1 MINIYSIL
9 ILLSLLF
16 LTLNFFFGIYQKKLM
31 NEVSFYFTRN
41 LPRLGDMK
49 KYDTN
54 PKIIASILI
63 EDTNKKDEVQ

>member
-1 MINIYSIL
+1 
-9 ILLSLLF
+9 
-16 LTLNFFFGIYQKKLM
+16 M
-31 NEVSFYFTRN
+31 NEVSFYFTQN